1 MAYLCMNFAAATNDA
16 ADHDATIAAP
26 AAMVGFSSR
35 EWTVVTLAHKD
46 RALPTKPASRLRRFI
61 AMVFGLPVANPLADE
76 RLEVLRVA
84 ASRLWRG
91 HAALDDGLL
100 PKPDPSRI
108 QPGASEASAGI
119 HPPERN
125 ACLRRNSEAIAVLF
139 G

>member
-16 ADHDATIAAP
+16 ADHDAMIAAP

-61 AMVFGLPVANPLADE
+61 GMVFGLPVANPLADE

-100 PKPDPSRI
+100 LSLIRHGYSLEQVRLLQAFI
-108 QPGASEASAGI
+108 
-119 HPPERN
+119 
-125 ACLRRNSEAIAVLF
+125 RRSGMPA
-139 G
+139 

>member
-1 MAYLCMNFAAATNDA
+1 MAYLCMNLAAATNDA

-46 RALPTKPASRLRRFI
+46 QALPTKPASRLRRFI
-61 AMVFGLPVANPLADE
+61 GMVFGLPVANPLADE

-100 PKPDPSRI
+100 LSLIRHGYSLEQVRLLQAFI
-108 QPGASEASAGI
+108 
-119 HPPERN
+119 
-125 ACLRRNSEAIAVLF
+125 RRSGMPA
-139 G
+139 